1 MTRTEE
7 DLTIQQQ
14 SVLDLLKSHIESQ
27 RDAIT
32 TLENKAQN
40 NFIIINIIVAIVA
53 ALNLDLGSTDSLQ
66 EIVSKRPLLPL
77 IFIGYAFV
85 VILSLRA
92 LVIRKE
98 ATVPMTVSV
107 KHAKDW
113 SECELEHH
121 FDILMRSYV
130 DIYKHNDRIVLP
142 KGRSIQWAYTAIGA
156 VIAMIF
162 VEALGML
169 PLLIGILL
177 RLLSIL
183 RQLAEYRYTAPVGIS
198 IVCLLFLSSPSVR
211 FYIQTHRKVLVSALE
226 RKFAALAKRLRR

>member
-53 ALNLDLGSTDSLQ
+53 ALNLNLGSTDSLQ

-92 LVIRKE
+92 LVIRKQ

-130 DIYKHNDRIVLP
+130 DIYKHNDRIVLL
-142 KGRSIQWAYTAIGA
+142 KGRSIQWAYTSIGA
-156 VIAMIF
+156 VITLIF
-162 VEALGML
+162 VEALGIL
-169 PLLIGILL
+169 PLIIDLML
-177 RLLSIL
+177 RQLSVL
-183 RQLAEYRYTAPVGIS
+183 RQLAEYRYTAPVGIA
-198 IVCLLFLSSPSVR
+198 IVCLLFASSPSAR